1 MNTEVNQVTRTI
13 LDQLGG
19 NKFVAMTGAK
29 EFAGAA
35 YVLAFSVSSRSTRNK
50 CNRVIITLLAS
61 DTYKVQFC
69 KLTKTELKPI
79 TTLVGVHCSEL
90 QQIFTQETGLATS
103 L

>member
-1 MNTEVNQVTRTI
+1 MNVAETI
-13 LDQLGG
+13 LSQLGG

-29 EFAGAA
+29 DFFGGAS
-35 YVLAFSVSSRSTRNK
+35 LTLTFSLSSRMTRNK
-50 CNRVIITLLAS
+50 CNRVIITLLQGS

-69 KLTKTELKPI
+69 KLSKFELKTI

-90 QQIFTQETGLATS
+90 QQIFTQETGLVTS

>member
-1 MNTEVNQVTRTI
+1 MNNEVMQVPETI
-13 LDQLGG
+13 LQQLGG

-29 EFAGAA
+29 DFAGAA
-35 YVLAFSVSSRSTRNK
+35 YMLAFSLSSRMTRNK
-50 CNRVIITLLAS
+50 CNRVIITILAS

-69 KLTKTELKPI
+69 KLSKFELKPI

-90 QQIFTQETGLATS
+90 QQIFTQETGLVAR